1 MNAFTNFIG
10 DPTVLRTV
18 TGSMLITA
26 FCAALPKPGSTL
38 TWGSIYKLFY
48 DWLLGFWSLKTG
60 HQADKPLMHDQ
71 IEVSSKV
78 EVSSKAGNE

>member
-1 MNAFTNFIG
+1 MSAFTNFIS

-26 FCAALPKPGSTL
+26 FCAALPKPGTTF
-38 TWGSIYKLFY
+38 TWGSIYKFLY

-60 HQADKPLMHDQ
+60 HQADKALIHDQ
-71 IEVSSKV
+71 IEVSSQV
-78 EVSSKAGNE
+78 EVSSKAGTE